1 MTTTHS
7 AHSTHSTHSHLHT
20 SHSLH
25 SHSTAPVRFSG
36 PLRCIFF
43 AQFDTVKGP
52 TLYCQSPQ
60 YVTPALFDTI
70 SPFII
75 TSPEL
80 THKLITLSLSIHQ
93 SHYRILAYPMSLSDV
108 KYARNQLLF
117 SVCFAFDGE
126 CGESYRIYQPA
137 LRKLAQYIE
146 TLEIDSEYLH
156 SPVTK
161 RQLPELLH
169 TVYSQ
174 LSTEGQCTVKANA
187 ANRIFLRLYPHL
199 PPPPAVSSWQ
209 VPVLLRGGGEGV
221 LGWDMTLRSL
231 MSAMD
236 GESCV
241 GAVAARC
248 GVRVS
253 SVKRAVA
260 QLLYGGLAVCID
272 AFQYTNLYLP
282 TAALIAANSNAQL
295 CADAVEYVQYDKST
309 QQRLTGWQV
318 LGMYGR
324 MSSNECMEQ
333 YMARERLAERGV
345 DVRRLVRFGAVNGLI
360 RRVHVYPTLIITT
373 ATRHSHPPRPPHDN
387 NGVDR
392 SEEKQKQS
400 EDVYT
405 EAEEKDATAQ
415 LDEQEEAAETGA
427 ANDSGSVGRASDALL
442 WRKLLPLCDGRRSM
456 DELCYRVGVSQRT
469 LLPLLKS
476 DPHIV
481 FIHTDSGVSVCVK
494 AACFHRLPHSRPDAY
509 ELVLVRKQ
517 L

>member
-1 MTTTHS
+1 MTTS
-7 AHSTHSTHSHLHT
+7 HSTHSATHSHPHT

-25 SHSTAPVRFSG
+25 QHSTVPVRFSG

-43 AQFDTVKGP
+43 AQFDTIKGP

-60 YVTPALFDTI
+60 YITPALFDTI

-80 THKLITLSLSIHQ
+80 THKLITLSLSIHGAQ
-93 SHYRILAYPMSLSDV
+93 YRILAYPMSLSDV

-137 LRKLAQYIE
+137 LRKLAHYIE
-146 TLEIDSEYLH
+146 TLELDSEYLH

-161 RQLPELLH
+161 RQLPELLQ
-169 TVYSQ
+169 TIYSQ
-174 LSTEGQCTVKANA
+174 LSTEGQCTVKANP

-199 PPPPAVSSWQ
+199 PQPPPVASWQ

-241 GAVAARC
+241 GAVSARC

-272 AFQYTNLYLP
+272 AFQYTNLYQP
-282 TAALIAANSNAQL
+282 TATLIAANSNTQL
-295 CADAVEYVQYDKST
+295 CNDAVDYVQYNKST
-309 QQRLTGWQV
+309 QQQPLTGWQV
-318 LGMYGR
+318 LGLYGR
-324 MSSNECMEQ
+324 MSSKESMEQ
-333 YMARERLAERGV
+333 YMARERLDECGV
-345 DVRRLVRFGAVNGLI
+345 DVQRLVRFGVVNGLI
-360 RRVHVYPTLIITT
+360 RRVHLYPTRIITT
-373 ATRHSHPPRPPHDN
+373 TTQPQPQSV
-387 NGVDR
+387 NGD
-392 SEEKQKQS
+392 EEKQKQG
-400 EDVYT
+400 EDHPAHREQKYAPD
-405 EAEEKDATAQ
+405 ERDGQADA
-415 LDEQEEAAETGA
+415 LAAVG
-427 ANDSGSVGRASDALL
+427 GGGGGGGRASDVLL
-442 WRKLLPLCDGRRSM
+442 WRRLMPLCDGSRSM
-456 DELCYRVGVSQRT
+456 DELCYRVGMSQRT
-469 LLPLLKS
+469 LLPFFKA

-481 FIHTDSGVSVCVK
+481 FL
-494 AACFHRLPHSRPDAY
+494 HR
-509 ELVLVRKQ
+509 
-517 L
+517 

>member
-1 MTTTHS
+1 MTTSHTAHS
-7 AHSTHSTHSHLHT
+7 AHSATHSHSHSHPHT
-20 SHSLH
+20 SHSVHTH
-25 SHSTAPVRFSG
+25 SSAPVRFSG

-43 AQFDTVKGP
+43 AQFDTIKGP

-60 YVTPALFDTI
+60 FITPALFDTI

-80 THKLITLSLSIHQ
+80 THKLITLSLSIHH

-117 SVCFAFDGE
+117 SICFAFDGD

-137 LRKLAQYIE
+137 LRKLAHYIE

-156 SPVTK
+156 LPATK
-161 RQLPELLH
+161 RQLPELLQ
-169 TVYSQ
+169 TIYSQ

-199 PPPPAVSSWQ
+199 PLPPAVSSWQ
-209 VPVLLRGGGEGV
+209 VPVLLRGAGEGL

-272 AFQYTNLYLP
+272 AFQYTNLYQP
-282 TAALIAANSNAQL
+282 TAALIAANSNVQL
-295 CADAVEYVQYDKST
+295 CHDAVEYVQHSKST
-309 QQRLTGWQV
+309 PRLTGWHV

-324 MSSNECMEQ
+324 MWSNECMEQ
-333 YMARERLAERGV
+333 YMLRERLEEKGV
-345 DVRRLVRFGAVNGLI
+345 DVRRLVRFGVVNGLI
-360 RRVHVYPTLIITT
+360 RRVHVYPTRITT
-373 ATRHSHPPRPPHDN
+373 ATQHAQQQQQQQQPPPRHSN
-387 NGVDR
+387 NGSTDR

-400 EDVYT
+400 EDVPYET
-405 EAEEKDATAQ
+405 EERHTTERH
-415 LDEQEEAAETGA
+415 EQEAAGVA
-427 ANDSGSVGRASDALL
+427 VRQSGGVGRVADVLL
-442 WRKLLPLCDGRRSM
+442 WRRLLPMCDGSRSM
-456 DELCYRVGVSQRT
+456 DELCYRVGMSQRT
-469 LLPLLKS
+469 LLPFLKS

-481 FIHTDSGVSVCVK
+481 FIH
-494 AACFHRLPHSRPDAY
+494 R
-509 ELVLVRKQ
+509 
-517 L
+517 

>member
-7 AHSTHSTHSHLHT
+7 THSAHSATHSHTHA

-43 AQFDTVKGP
+43 AQFDTIKGP
-52 TLYCQSPQ
+52 TLYCQSPH
-60 YVTPALFDTI
+60 YISPALFDTI

-80 THKLITLSLSIHQ
+80 THKLITLSLSIHG

-117 SVCFAFDGE
+117 SICFAFDGQ

-137 LRKLAQYIE
+137 LRKLAHYIE
-146 TLEIDSEYLH
+146 TLEIDSEYLY
-156 SPVTK
+156 SPITK

-169 TVYSQ
+169 TIYSQ

-199 PPPPAVSSWQ
+199 PLPPVVSSWQ

-221 LGWDMTLRSL
+221 VGWDMTLRSL

-253 SVKRAVA
+253 SVRRAVA

-272 AFQYTNLYLP
+272 AFQYTNLYQP
-282 TAALIAANSNAQL
+282 TAALTPANSNTQL
-295 CADAVEYVQYDKST
+295 CNDAVDYVQPNNST
-309 QQRLTGWQV
+309 HRLTGWQV

-324 MSSNECMEQ
+324 MWSNESMEQ
-333 YMARERLAERGV
+333 YMVREELEGCGV
-345 DVRRLVRFGAVNGLI
+345 DVRQLVRFGVVNGLI
-360 RRVHVYPTLIITT
+360 RRVHVYPTRITT
-373 ATRHSHPPRPPHDN
+373 TTTTTTTTQQQPQPP
-387 NGVDR
+387 NGNQY
-392 SEEKQKQS
+392 EEKQKQS
-400 EDVYT
+400 EDVPH
-405 EAEEKDATAQ
+405 EMDEKVQ
-415 LDEQEEAAETGA
+415 DEQEDVEEG
-427 ANDSGSVGRASDALL
+427 NGSGDGGSRGSDVVL
-442 WRKLLPLCDGRRSM
+442 WRQLLPLCDGSRSM
-456 DELCYRVGVSQRT
+456 DELCYRVGMSQRT

-481 FIHTDSGVSVCVK
+481 FIH
-494 AACFHRLPHSRPDAY
+494 R
-509 ELVLVRKQ
+509 
-517 L
+517 